1 MKSKKKAVPVPPPR
15 PSTYVMGET
24 QRGEAILRNLAQQ
37 LLSNSEYQ
45 HFKYAVNNF
54 QQTKSV
60 PTLCHQLR
68 PVINSTERLLLLVEL
83 CNRLPKSLQE
93 DFHRICSI
101 QFPNYETYLRI
112 YSNDN
117 AMTEIPKVIAQDSSG
132 KFKIVSHG
140 SEKKILVDYNGYK
153 NGDLISQHGTSVTSG
168 IYSEQDDLT
177 SLKHLG
183 NEKDD
188 DVFVWTPQ
196 YGRIDSS
203 KSAFVSRESYD
214 GAIRRV
220 FIARRDDGSLG
231 LGIVGGREYG
241 TDIIISV
248 VDPEGPAAEQGVR
261 AGDRI
266 LEVNGTDF
274 HQMSHAEAVTLMRNA
289 WNVIMKV
296 QSASIYRQGSQGDRP
311 QNVHVRDI
319 ELIVHPGA
327 DGRLGCSTNRQNKV
341 RYLVVKDV
349 DKNSPAQKA
358 GIVVGDYITKIDG
371 VDIRNLTE
379 RQITSL
385 TRSKRLL
392 VCVRR
397 LVQDDVFLPGYT
409 Y

>member
-1 MKSKKKAVPVPPPR
+1 MKSRKRAVPVPAPR
-15 PSTYVMGET
+15 LSSYVMGET

-153 NGDLISQHGTSVTSG
+153 NGDLTSQHGTSVTSG
-168 IYSEQDDLT
+168 IYSEHDDLT

-241 TDIIISV
+241 SDIIISV
-248 VDPEGPAAEQGVR
+248 VDPDGPAAEQGVR

-296 QSASIYRQGSQGDRP
+296 QSASIYRQSSQGERP
-311 QNVHVRDI
+311 QSVHVRDI

-379 RQITSL
+379 RQISSL

>member
-1 MKSKKKAVPVPPPR
+1 MKSRKKAVPVPPPR

-153 NGDLISQHGTSVTSG
+153 NGDLVSQHGTSVTSG

-248 VDPEGPAAEQGVR
+248 VDPEGPAAEQVSK
-261 AGDRI
+261 
-266 LEVNGTDF
+266 LEL
-274 HQMSHAEAVTLMRNA
+274 Q
-289 WNVIMKV
+289 
-296 QSASIYRQGSQGDRP
+296 Q
-311 QNVHVRDI
+311 
-319 ELIVHPGA
+319 
-327 DGRLGCSTNRQNKV
+327 
-341 RYLVVKDV
+341 
-349 DKNSPAQKA
+349 
-358 GIVVGDYITKIDG
+358 
-371 VDIRNLTE
+371 
-379 RQITSL
+379 
-385 TRSKRLL
+385 
-392 VCVRR
+392 
-397 LVQDDVFLPGYT
+397 YT
-409 Y
+409 YTYLII